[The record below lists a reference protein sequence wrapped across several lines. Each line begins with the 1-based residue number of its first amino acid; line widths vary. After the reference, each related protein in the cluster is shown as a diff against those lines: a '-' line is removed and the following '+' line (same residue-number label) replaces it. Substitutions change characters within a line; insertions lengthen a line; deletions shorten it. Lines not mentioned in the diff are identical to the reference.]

1 MDSAKTPKLQAVPE
15 SLDDLDRAILN
26 EIQSSFPIVSRP
38 YAEVG
43 VRVGA
48 DEEQVLGRVRNLM
61 ESGVIRRLG
70 ANFTSRKLG
79 YTSTLCAARVPPES
93 LERFVEVV
101 NRYPGVTHNYLR
113 RHHFN
118 VWFTLIAESPAASRA
133 DPCRDL
139 RGLRGGDPEPA
150 GRGNLQDQSR
160 FSPLNTIRKRWAVP
174 TLQEGIS
181 RSISLGVIPDAPGRF

>member
-1 MDSAKTPKLQAVPE
+1 MDSPKTPKRKTAPK

-26 EIQSSFPIVSRP
+26 EIQSNFPIVSRP

-48 DEEQVLGRVRNLM
+48 DEEQVLRRVRTLM

-93 LERFVEVV
+93 LESFVEVV

-118 VWFTLIAESPAASRA
+118 VWFTLIAESPARLEQILAEISGASGVE
-133 DPCRDL
+133 L
-139 RGLRGGDPEPA
+139 LSLPA
-150 GRGNLQDQSR
+150 QKIFKIKVD
-160 FSPLNTIRKRWAVP
+160 FSL
-174 TLQEGIS
+174 
-181 RSISLGVIPDAPGRF
+181 